1 MCLTVRFPFVQ
12 LAVITLDSIILLG
25 RNDVEIL
32 YMMGMPYCWSSI
44 VIGYFQ
50 GVQHLLKAVVAI
62 LGVPVLQLFV
72 SDACM
77 GMLGSVSGAAS
88 NLLMA
93 VANTSFALWFGTAR
107 NSIILG
113 GCPLN
118 GPLSVMKYPT
128 RESPR
133 RDAAFPY

>member
-1 MCLTVRFPFVQ
+1 MCLTVRVPFVQ

-107 NSIILG
+107 HIL
-113 GCPLN
+113 CQC
-118 GPLSVMKYPT
+118 SA
-128 RESPR
+128 R
-133 RDAAFPY
+133 